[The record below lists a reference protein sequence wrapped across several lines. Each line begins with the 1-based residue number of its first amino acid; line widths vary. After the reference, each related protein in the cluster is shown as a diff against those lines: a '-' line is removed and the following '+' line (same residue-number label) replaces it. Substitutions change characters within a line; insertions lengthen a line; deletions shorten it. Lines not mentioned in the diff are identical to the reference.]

1 MEEKKDLEEV
11 ETEELEVD
19 EAESISEKDRTKEKK
34 IKIGIAVVLVA
45 LIGGVCIFANQQSQ
59 HPQTIKQDKKVET
72 KTSKTTTKK
81 SNKDKKSE
89 DKTEAETTS
98 ESKHEHEWVQQYKT
112 VHHDAQTHT
121 EQVLVREAYDDPVY
135 TQVQHLICDNCGAD
149 ITSNTK
155 AHLMKHLTNGETGT
169 YHAEYKNEQT
179 ATIHHEAE
187 YQTNTVVDK
196 DAYDEQVAN
205 GWKCSICGATKQ

>member
-1 MEEKKDLEEV
+1 MKEEKKDLEEV
-11 ETEELEVD
+11 EEVEEV
-19 EAESISEKDRTKEKK
+19 ESISEKDKSKEKK

-45 LIGGVCIFANQQSQ
+45 LIGGVCAFASQQSQ
-59 HPQTIKQDKKVET
+59 QPQTIKQDKKVET

-81 SNKDKKSE
+81 SNKDKKNE
-89 DKTEAETTS
+89 DKSEAETTS
-98 ESKHEHEWVQQYKT
+98 ENKHEHEWVQQYKT

-121 EQVLVREAYDDPVY
+121 EQVLVKDAYDDPVY

-155 AHLMKHLTNGETGT
+155 AHLMKHLTSGETGT
-169 YHAEYKNEQT
+169 YHTEYKNEQT
-179 ATIHHEAE
+179 ATIHHDAE

-196 DAYDEQVAN
+196 DAYDEQVAD